1 VESYYQGWG
10 PWLWGKVLGAPKW
23 GWGASPGWW
32 ANPCWQWACPCGPKW
47 PKATTGGAI
56 VSHPTLALGWVHWG
70 PRCVCARGGPGTLA
84 PPRMQPLL
92 LWPLAC
98 CLCAHPCTNMP
109 VWEAWL
115 CCNRKSDLCPLAL
128 ASCSQIPSKVASL
141 SVAAPRRPP
150 HLRRPAVAG
159 PDSTS
164 RSGPLVEWGES
175 LEVVKY

>member
-1 VESYYQGWG
+1 MHPSGVGVQAQGGGQTHAGNG
-10 PWLWGKVLGAPKW
+10 PALV
-23 GWGASPGWW
+23 
-32 ANPCWQWACPCGPKW
+32 GPSG
-47 PKATTGGAI
+47 PRPPLGGAI

-70 PRCVCARGGPGTLA
+70 PRCVCALGGPGTLA

-150 HLRRPAVAG
+150 HHSPPLITALSMLNSPTLPTMNPAVDGARRRRWRRTAHG
-159 PDSTS
+159 
-164 RSGPLVEWGES
+164 
-175 LEVVKY
+175 